1 MRTKVFMRT
10 AMKRDILGSW
20 LTSRFRVLALTA
32 LGTVFC
38 SLLAVAYDSYSFS
51 EGIWRLGP
59 RPWNNVVIPLLV
71 APPFFYLLLSKLRAL
86 SVAHHR
92 LEVVASTDSLTLC
105 LNRAAFATLV
115 EAYLERFDGDPE
127 YGKGAL
133 LIIDVDHFKAVNDT
147 YGHDCGD
154 DALRLIAEAIRQNLR
169 DRDLVGRL
177 GGEEFC
183 VFLPGASEMQSGQ
196 IAERIRQ
203 SVQEVEFQPDG
214 KACALSVSIGGAAF
228 CKTSSFSILY
238 RVADQRL
245 YAAKRAGRNQ
255 VTVGG
260 VPSAS
265 LRPLQ

>member
-1 MRTKVFMRT
+1 MRTKVFKRT
-10 AMKRDILGSW
+10 AMKRDALGSW
-20 LTSRFRVLALTA
+20 LTSRFRVLALTS

-92 LEVVASTDSLTLC
+92 LEVVASTDGLTSC

-127 YGKGAL
+127 HGKGAL
-133 LIIDVDHFKAVNDT
+133 LIIDVDNFKAVNDT
-147 YGHDCGD
+147 YGHDHGD

-183 VFLPGASEMQSGQ
+183 VFLPSASETQSRQ
-196 IAERIRQ
+196 VAERIRQ
-203 SVQEVEFQPDG
+203 SVQEVKFLPNGDV
-214 KACALSVSIGGAAF
+214 CTLTVSVGGAAF
-228 CKTSSFSILY
+228 CKASSFSILY
-238 RVADQRL
+238 READQRL

-255 VTVGG
+255 VAVGG
-260 VPSAS
+260 VRSGGS
-265 LRPLQ
+265 SPLQ